1 MTIARTHRIL
11 VMKIFVNVDQMQSVL
26 ARQILVT
33 MGSAAVV
40 IKRYAPKQ
48 NIVTV
53 ENAKVCQ
60 L

>member
-1 MTIARTHRIL
+1 
-11 VMKIFVNVDQMQSVL
+11 MKIFVNVDQMQSVL

-40 IKRYAPKQ
+40 ITRYAPEQ